1 MNQKPFVRGDV
12 QREAGTPISPDFL
25 ILYHQI
31 IPELKAPGFTSCQ
44 GYASFISMLH
54 WEKGG
59 RGEGEGKGGGR
70 RERGDG
76 KGEEGRR
83 HICGAY
89 LDC

>member
-70 RERGDG
+70 R
-76 KGEEGRR
+76 GRR
-83 HICGAY
+83 EDATFVVLTLTVSSGDKA
-89 LDC
+89 